1 MTVATAAGDVPEM
14 GFPGTLW
21 SRLARASGYD
31 EDTFH
36 KTLLMHL
43 IDAYKISSD
52 IVRETMAA
60 LNRAQS

>member
-1 MTVATAAGDVPEM
+1 M